1 MQRIAIPITKG
12 KLSESFGQCSH
23 YEIFEIDNKQINNN
37 VVEIPNVKD
46 ITGLPEWASKQGITD
61 IITYKID
68 KQIINLFIKLKINLF
83 VGIPIKS
90 AQLLIEDYLNGNL
103 KSDSNIISNIISGL
117 K

>member
-12 KLSESFGQCSH
+12 KLSESFGKCSH
-23 YEIFEIDNKQINNN
+23 YEIFEIDNNQINSNI
-37 VVEIPNVKD
+37 VEIPNVKD
-46 ITGLPEWASKQGITD
+46 ITELPEWAFKQGITD

-68 KQIINLFIKLKINLF
+68 KQIINLFTKLKINLF
-83 VGIPIKS
+83 VGIPIKP
-90 AQLLIEDYLNGNL
+90 AQFLIEDYLNGNL

>member
-1 MQRIAIPITKG
+1 MQRIAIPILNG

-23 YEIFEIDNKQINNN
+23 YEIFEIDNKQIKSN
-37 VVEIPNVKD
+37 VVKIPNVKN
-46 ITGLPEWASKQGITD
+46 ISELPEWASKQGISD

-83 VGIPIKS
+83 VGIPIK
-90 AQLLIEDYLNGNL
+90 ATHVLIEDYLNGNL